1 MLKEVAEVLNRFG
14 KKVVA
19 EAKKNAKR
27 KTNTGR
33 LANSIHYKLTNKG
46 VDFIMAE
53 YGMFIDEGVKGAN
66 PKLVGGIQKGIGA
79 KHTFKGKMPPMKS
92 ILAWVK
98 KRGLKMR
105 DKKTGKF
112 RRGNQK
118 SLAFLIQRSI
128 YAQGIKPSLFFTK
141 PFRKYFVQLDD
152 ELADAL
158 GEEILNPIR
167 ELKKKSNNIS

>member
-1 MLKEVAEVLNRFG
+1 MLKEVAKVLNRFG
-14 KKVVA
+14 KKVVT
-19 EAKKNAKR
+19 EAKKNAIK
-27 KTNTGR
+27 KSSTGK
-33 LANSIHYKLTNKG
+33 LANSIDYKLNNNG
-46 VDFIMAE
+46 VDFIMEE
-53 YGMFIDEGVKGAN
+53 YGMFIDKGIKGAN

-98 KRGLKMR
+98 RKGLKMR

-112 RRGNQK
+112 ARGNQR

-128 YAQGIKPSLFFTK
+128 YAQGIKPSLFFTT
-141 PFRKYFVQLDD
+141 PFRKYFVRLDD

-167 ELKKKSNNIS
+167 EIKKNSNNIS